1 MGGRFGPPAPRPIVD
16 AIVRQAISAC
26 AWLAWFIP
34 WPVWAVLTLVGG
46 MIGMLTPTR
55 HIVFANIAHAF
66 PENTPS
72 GWRAWWIGCRQISTH
87 LDTVVLLLRSGTTRS
102 QLRGGLAVRN
112 PEHMLPHLGKRGIV
126 IVSPHAGPYPSLG
139 FRAHPWLREHGLSG
153 EVVVVARL
161 FRPFR
166 SGALME
172 WFVSVFARAG
182 TTIIPVDT
190 PPRTL
195 AIRLRRTL
203 ANNGL
208 VVLLIDEPTAYRSV
222 LVPFFDDAIE
232 MPEGPVRLAHVTGSI
247 ILPVVARYER
257 FRAMSVAVGRPV
269 EPEADP
275 VRTLARVAK
284 ELEPMIRDNLPQ
296 WTMLTPIW
304 QSSRAAHAAAQKT
317 TSAGAGAPLSDQ
329 TVPSP
334 GTSAADE
341 PVVAR
346 SPRGVADL
354 HLHTPGSDGLVT
366 IDEWRDEAARRGIDV
381 IAITDHDHIDTIRD
395 WVERERA
402 RPPDQPRHPVDVI
415 PGVELTARGRAI
427 HVGVLFTEAIPD
439 TLPRP
444 GTRLPDVIRWARSV
458 PGTIVTLVHP
468 TPLIWERQLRGLA
481 RQGLLPDAIETR
493 FPMVGNKVAPLE
505 QAARDLR
512 IASLGASDG
521 HLHPSYL
528 GRNLTGFPGQT
539 AADLGAAIRDRHTW
553 SISSDRPISIPRS
566 VALYQSGSSWL
577 LPLRWIPGVGKANR
591 ALLRRARSAAGL
603 GDFPPDAS
611 SPA

>member
-1 MGGRFGPPAPRPIVD
+1 MGGRSWPPAPRPIVD
-16 AIVRQAISAC
+16 IIVRKSISAC

-34 WPVWAVLTLVGG
+34 WPIWALLTLAGG
-46 MIGMLTPTR
+46 AIGMLTPTR

-66 PENTPS
+66 PENTPT

-102 QLRGGLAVRN
+102 QRRGGLSVRN
-112 PEHMLPHLGKRGIV
+112 PEHAIPHLGKRGIV

-139 FRAHPWLREHGLSG
+139 FRAHPWLREHGFTG

-166 SGALME
+166 SGALMD

-232 MPEGPVRLAHVTGSI
+232 MPEGPVRLAHATGSVL
-247 ILPVVARYER
+247 LPVVARYER
-257 FRAMSVAVGRPV
+257 FRAMSATIGRAV

-275 VRTLARVAK
+275 ARTLARVAK

-304 QSSRAAHAAAQKT
+304 QSSRTAT
-317 TSAGAGAPLSDQ
+317 TSETGAA
-329 TVPSP
+329 TPS
-334 GTSAADE
+334 TSTRPQAADGDY
-341 PVVAR
+341 PH
-346 SPRGVADL
+346 GVADL

-366 IDEWRDEAARRGIDV
+366 IDEWRDEADRRGIDV
-381 IAITDHDHIDTIRD
+381 IAITDHDHIATIRD
-395 WVERERA
+395 WIRAERA
-402 RPPDQPRHPVDVI
+402 RPADEPRHPVEVI

-427 HVGVLFTEAIPD
+427 HVGVLFTEDIPD
-439 TLPRP
+439 ALPRP
-444 GTRLPDVIRWARSV
+444 GTRLPNVIRWARSI
-458 PGTIVTLVHP
+458 PGTIVILVHP

-493 FPMVGNKVAPLE
+493 FPMVGSKIAPLE
-505 QAARDLR
+505 QAAREFG

-528 GRNLTGFPGQT
+528 GRNLTGFPGHS
-539 AADLGAAIRDRHTW
+539 AADLIAAIRSRTTW
-553 SISSDRPISIPRS
+553 SLQPDRPIAIPRS
-566 VALYQSGSSWL
+566 VSLYQSGSSWL
-577 LPLRWIPGVGKANR
+577 LPLRWIPGVSAANR
-591 ALLRRARSAAGL
+591 ALLRRARRAAGL
-603 GDFPPDAS
+603 GDFPPGAPTS
-611 SPA
+611 S